1 VPNCKNRS
9 AKRSVILRIEWQST
23 EAHLQGF
30 RKSAVFQDLF
40 RAIGGLVKEI
50 TEMRR
55 YQLN

>member
-1 VPNCKNRS
+1 MKRVPGNLPGLWPYGGGNLLKTS
-9 AKRSVILRIEWQST
+9 AI
-23 EAHLQGF
+23 
-30 RKSAVFQDLF
+30 